1 MMQFLKPT
9 PITDA
14 QFVSST
20 RAENDHAAW
29 SNATTYAEGDR
40 VILTSTHRIY
50 YSVQAGNLNHN
61 PATDD
66 GTWWLDIGPTNRWAM
81 FDNALGTVTA
91 QATPLTV
98 VLDTGI
104 INAIALL
111 DIAGTRVDVTLT
123 DGAGGPSVYARSFD
137 IADDAVL
144 LDWWM
149 YFFDAI
155 TPASTLVINDLPPY
169 ISGRLTVSIVA
180 GVTAECGTLAI
191 GEMIEVGEVRA
202 GARLGIIDYS
212 RKETDEWGSTYV
224 QQRAYAKRFEVDVT
238 LPATSVDYVA
248 RQFAA
253 IRATPV
259 IWIGDTQYESL
270 IAYGWLRDWG
280 INISYPTHSDASITI
295 EGLT

>member
-20 RAENDHAAW
+20 RAENDYAAW

-40 VILTSTHRIY
+40 VISTTTHRIY
-50 YSVQAGNLNHN
+50 QSVQAGNLNHN
-61 PATDD
+61 PAADD
-66 GTWWLDIGPTNRWAM
+66 GTWWIDAGPTNRWAM
-81 FDNALGTVTA
+81 FDSAIGTLTS

-111 DIAGTRVDVTLT
+111 DISGTRVDVTMT
-123 DGAGGPSVYARSFD
+123 DGAAGTTVYSRSFD
-137 IADDAVL
+137 IADDAIL

-149 YFFDAI
+149 YFFNPI
-155 TPASTLVINDLPPY
+155 TAESTLLITDLPPY
-169 ISGRLTVSIVA
+169 ISGRLAVSIVA
-180 GVTAECGTLAI
+180 GTTAVCGTLAI
-191 GEMIEVGEVRA
+191 GEIIEVGEVRY
-202 GARLGIIDYS
+202 GARLGITDYS
-212 RKETDEWGSTYV
+212 RKETDDWGNTFVSE
-224 QQRAYAKRFEVDVT
+224 RAYAKRFEVDVVIANT
-238 LPATSVDYVA
+238 AVDYVA
-248 RQFAA
+248 QQFAA

-259 IWIGDTQYESL
+259 IWAGDAQYESL

-280 INISYPTHSDASITI
+280 ITIAYPAHSEASITI

>member
-1 MMQFLKPT
+1 MMQFLRPT

-81 FDNALGTVTA
+81 FDSALGTVTA

-98 VLDTGI
+98 VLDPGF
-104 INAIALL
+104 INSLALL
-111 DIAGTRVDVTLT
+111 DIAGSSVTVTMT
-123 DGAGGPSVYARSFD
+123 DGAAGPTVYNRTFD
-137 IADDAVL
+137 IADDAIL
-144 LDWWM
+144 IDWWG
-149 YFFDAI
+149 YFYSPI
-155 TPASTLVINDLPPY
+155 TPATTLIVNDLPPY
-169 ISGRLTVSIVA
+169 LTGRVTVSIA
-180 GVTAECGTLAI
+180 AAVTAECGTLA
-191 GEMIEVGEVRA
+191 VGELVDIGPVRY
-202 GARLGIIDYS
+202 GARLGITDYS
-212 RKETDEWGSTYV
+212 RKETDDWGSTFV